1 MADFCAIFKQ
11 ILNFLFEIF
20 CKDPDPDDKDEDD
33 KKKNESKEM
42 KK

>member
-11 ILNFLFEIF
+11 NLNLSFKIF